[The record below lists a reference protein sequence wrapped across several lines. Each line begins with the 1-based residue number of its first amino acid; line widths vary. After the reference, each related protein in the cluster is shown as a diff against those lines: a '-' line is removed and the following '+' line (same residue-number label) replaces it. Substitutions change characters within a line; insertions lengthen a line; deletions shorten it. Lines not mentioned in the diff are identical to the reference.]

1 MCKFYYRRRERGV
14 ELTVSVALPLVWRE
28 GGYPY
33 TQHLYVRTTALYQT
47 VYMAVEVL
55 FLLLNFSLYISIGVF
70 ALKTEDRNLS
80 LVQGTFTNG
89 KN

>member
-1 MCKFYYRRRERGV
+1 MQVLLQKERKRRRINSFSSIAPCLVGRG
-14 ELTVSVALPLVWRE
+14 LSL
-28 GGYPY
+28 Y
-33 TQHLYVRTTALYQT
+33 TAFVCIRTTALYQT

-80 LVQGTFTNG
+80 LLQGTFTNG